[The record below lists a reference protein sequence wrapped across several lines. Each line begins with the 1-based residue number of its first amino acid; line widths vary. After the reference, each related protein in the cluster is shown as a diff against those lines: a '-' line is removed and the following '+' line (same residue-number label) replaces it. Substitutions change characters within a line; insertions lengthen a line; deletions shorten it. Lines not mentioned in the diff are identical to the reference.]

1 MPGIREAA
9 SAAFGSGNAPIWSDD
24 TTLTMFGA
32 VRCWLRARA
41 WPSAMGSA
49 VTETDSEKFA
59 GASFTS
65 TTRVWPEVTVTSA
78 RSVLWPR
85 YVASSEYLPRRDRR
99 QAERAGPIGRGKP
112 RGPVERDVRAHQ
124 RRAARGVG
132 DRAGDGTRPL
142 SESGPGHRGDHRGD
156 ENEGDEES
164 A

>member
-1 MPGIREAA
+1 MEMPGIREAA
-9 SAAFGSGNAPIWSDD
+9 SAAFGSGNAPIWSAD

-41 WPSAMGSA
+41 WPSAMGLA

-85 YVASSEYLPRRDRR
+85 YVTSSEY
-99 QAERAGPIGRGKP
+99 GPGGT
-112 RGPVERDVRAHQ
+112 
-124 RRAARGVG
+124 AARRNEPARSVAASREVPSSAMSAPTSG
-132 DRAGDGTRPL
+132 APL
-142 SESGPGHRGDHRGD
+142 TASVTVPEMEP
-156 ENEGDEES
+156 
-164 A
+164 AP